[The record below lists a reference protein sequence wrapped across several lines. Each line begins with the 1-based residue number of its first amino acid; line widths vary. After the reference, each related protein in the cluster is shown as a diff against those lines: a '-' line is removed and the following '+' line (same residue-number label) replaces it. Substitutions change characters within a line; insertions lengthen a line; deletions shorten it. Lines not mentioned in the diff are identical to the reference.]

1 LARGSGTATR
11 GRKWGRGR
19 GNGTFIRVGAGCDCG
34 GTISASSI
42 GPAGGSDVI
51 LLAKDAGESDQARSS
66 LSPSRAAGRISNGH
80 LVSITPRSRCTS
92 RDQSDGPTEASSA
105 VAKSAKMLATM
116 TVVRLPCI
124 LATLCSKLLS
134 TQISQL
140 ARSGLIHLRT
150 RPTGR
155 PPWKNLLGL
164 FCGMAAAIRR
174 SALTPRAPVPSS
186 RSHARSLG
194 RKWRRDS
201 GGCLH
206 DQKPISAHKTCR
218 RVEIFEQLATVN
230 RGFRLMSR
238 GL

>member
-1 LARGSGTATR
+1 MARGSGTATR

-19 GNGTFIRVGAGCDCG
+19 GNGTFIRVGVGCDCG

-80 LVSITPRSRCTS
+80 LVSITPRSRCTT
-92 RDQSDGPTEASSA
+92 RDQSDGQTEASSA

-140 ARSGLIHLRT
+140 ARSGLIPPPHQTHRPAAVEESSWTILRN
-150 RPTGR
+150 GR
-155 PPWKNLLGL
+155 GNT
-164 FCGMAAAIRR
+164 AIGAY
-174 SALTPRAPVPSS
+174 SPRARPKFPIACPVTWSQVEAGFRRMPS
-186 RSHARSLG
+186 RS
-194 RKWRRDS
+194 K
-201 GGCLH
+201 
-206 DQKPISAHKTCR
+206 AHFGT
-218 RVEIFEQLATVN
+218 
-230 RGFRLMSR
+230 
-238 GL
+238 

>member
-1 LARGSGTATR
+1 MARGSGTATR

-19 GNGTFIRVGAGCDCG
+19 GNGTFIRVGVGCDCG

-140 ARSGLIHLRT
+140 ARSGLIPPPHQT
-150 RPTGR
+150 HRPAAVEESSWTI
-155 PPWKNLLGL
+155 
-164 FCGMAAAIRR
+164 CGMAAAIRR

-186 RSHARSLG
+186 RSPVTWSQVEDIAGSLCCAASATTSATSAR
-194 RKWRRDS
+194 RRM
-201 GGCLH
+201 
-206 DQKPISAHKTCR
+206 P
-218 RVEIFEQLATVN
+218 
-230 RGFRLMSR
+230 
-238 GL
+238 